1 MPLDWSVE
9 GVSRSPKGNEL
20 DEWLDDETSWFREES
35 SGMLFVLRQIFNCN
49 SCVLCIVGK
58 QCAVLLRDCH
68 RDPATAAAAAEEEEE
83 EEGGWWVHL
92 PGSVRGQPLPTHGI
106 RSYVLLYNSNDVLG
120 RLL

>member
-35 SGMLFVLRQIFNCN
+35 SGMLFVLSQIFNCN

-58 QCAVLLRDCH
+58 PCAVLLRD
-68 RDPATAAAAAEEEEE
+68 RRQSARPSD
-83 EEGGWWVHL
+83 GG
-92 PGSVRGQPLPTHGI
+92 GRGGGGGGGAGGCTCLAQ
-106 RSYVLLYNSNDVLG
+106 
-120 RLL
+120 